1 MSPARRWAPSP
12 ELVATLGFAALL
24 LLLASALVG
33 LGGDPSDGLRP
44 AGVVRVEGARAS
56 SGYLALPAGA
66 DGGTRA
72 QLRWELPPRMEGDA
86 RWVVWV
92 PRVPV
97 DRLQF
102 TGAGWA
108 GPPHDFFHPRVAQ
121 AFPGGFRSVPP
132 EPAGPVL
139 ELDLDVFADGR
150 VGVLPLLVREDHA
163 VMLEQRA
170 SAMSAAVY
178 AVLLVLALLALS
190 LYAAARDRA
199 FLGYFACAL
208 STLLL
213 LAALNGHLYRFA
225 GLSFLGAWGIQ
236 GVHALILVFLLA
248 WTRLLEVYAGAT
260 LHARA
265 RQALSAF
272 RWTALVLVGLCLVDV
287 PAFNELLGPATL
299 ALWVATGIAGVAWMT
314 VAVRRRLAMA
324 WPLLALHVLTYA
336 ALLAYEFSPGWNLA
350 NPLLARFAFQAGMVT
365 TLTLFAVGLV
375 SRIADFRDQRDRDR
389 LARLDSER
397 RMARE
402 AARGAYAHA
411 LQAGLR
417 TLGPGDIEW
426 TAFRLLFD
434 HLLPL
439 LPVRSAVAV
448 AQGFHG
454 AEMMV
459 VHPAAGRD
467 QVVADLERRAL
478 PLRRAATAGLPRQ
491 ELLGD
496 ERGARTE
503 ALLPLQVRAPGWGAV
518 LLQRDGSEGFSAE
531 EMALAM
537 EFTRLA
543 QLHVEQAVVTANLRR
558 SAEMDALTGSL
569 NRRSVDQWLLR
580 SFSEA
585 ERGGQPLSVILVDLD
600 HFKSI
605 NDQHGHVAGDHCLRT
620 VAAALRRAVGEGA
633 LFGRYGG
640 EEFIAILPGIAAAPA
655 RDIGERMRSAVEQL
669 DVRWEDK
676 QLRLTVSVGLATR
689 REGERSPQDTVDRAD
704 KALYAA
710 KRLGRNCVQV
720 APAVFT

>member
-1 MSPARRWAPSP
+1 MSRAARWTPSP
-12 ELVATLGFAALL
+12 EVIAAVGFAALL

-33 LGGDPSDGLRP
+33 LGRDPSGGLRP
-44 AGVVRVEGARAS
+44 ARVVQVDGAQAS
-56 SGYLALPAGA
+56 AGYLALPARR
-66 DGGTRA
+66 DGGIRA
-72 QLRWELPPRMEGDA
+72 QLRWDLPPRADGDA

-102 TGAGWA
+102 TGTGWT
-108 GPPHDFFHPRVAQ
+108 GPAHDFFHPRVAQ

-132 EPAGPVL
+132 EPAGPT
-139 ELDLDVFADGR
+139 LDLALEVSADGR
-150 VGVLPLLVREDHA
+150 IGVLPLLVREDHA

-190 LYAAARDRA
+190 LYVAARDRA

-225 GLSFLGAWGIQ
+225 GLSFFGAWGIQ

-248 WTRLLEVYAGAT
+248 WTRLLDVYAGAA
-260 LHARA
+260 LQPQART
-265 RQALSAF
+265 ALSAF
-272 RWTALVLVGLCLVDV
+272 RWVALVLVALCLVDV
-287 PAFNELLGPATL
+287 AALNQLLGMATL

-314 VAVRRRLAMA
+314 LAVRRRLAMA
-324 WPLLALHVLTYA
+324 WPLLALHLLTYV
-336 ALLAYEFSPGWNLA
+336 ALLAYEFSPGWNLS

-375 SRIADFRDQRDRDR
+375 SRIADFRAQRDRDR

-402 AARGAYAHA
+402 AARGKFAHA
-411 LQAGLR
+411 LQAALR

-439 LPVRSAVAV
+439 LPVHSAVAV

-454 AEMMV
+454 AEMLV
-459 VHPAAGRD
+459 VHPAAERER
-467 QVVADLERRAL
+467 VVADLERRAL
-478 PLRRAATAGLPRQ
+478 PLRRAAAAGLPRQ

-496 ERGARTE
+496 EHGARTE

-620 VAAALRRAVGEGA
+620 VATALRRAVGEGA

-655 RDIGERMRSAVEQL
+655 RDTGERMRSAVEQL

-676 QLRLTVSVGLATR
+676 ALRLTVSVGLATR
-689 REGERSPQDTVDRAD
+689 RDGERSPQDTVDRAD